1 MPTPENTY
9 PTQHIGGTILVVMM
23 EVDPAH
29 EDEFNRWYNDEH
41 LPERLE
47 IPGYVSARRFKLEEG
62 EGVLRYLCIWELEDG
77 SPLQSEAYK
86 AQQRRPSDLRDR
98 VHTSI
103 TERRRGLYRQIYLPV
118 GRLKIMPAFTQN
130 ASRVRAVEGTH
141 LYVRP
146 PQENSDVL
154 DCSSTSARPELLEL
168 ACLLLEQPVTETGVV
183 ARSTAVQAMAR
194 APRQAPDRRQR

>member
-62 EGVLRYLCIWELEDG
+62 EGTALSLHLGTGGWQ
-77 SPLQSEAYK
+77 P
-86 AQQRRPSDLRDR
+86 
-98 VHTSI
+98 T
-103 TERRRGLYRQIYLPV
+103 TERGI
-118 GRLKIMPAFTQN
+118 
-130 ASRVRAVEGTH
+130 
-141 LYVRP
+141 
-146 PQENSDVL
+146 
-154 DCSSTSARPELLEL
+154 
-168 ACLLLEQPVTETGVV
+168 
-183 ARSTAVQAMAR
+183 
-194 APRQAPDRRQR
+194 